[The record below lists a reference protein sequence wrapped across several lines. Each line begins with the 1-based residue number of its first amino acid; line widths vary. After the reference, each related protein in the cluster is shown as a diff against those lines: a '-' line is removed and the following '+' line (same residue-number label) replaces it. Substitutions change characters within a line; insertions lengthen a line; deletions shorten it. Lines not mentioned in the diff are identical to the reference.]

1 MFSLKC
7 ILLVTSCLVLTAT
20 ASPIEFVDFYEIQP
34 QDAVNY
40 EYEPVL
46 SRQVR
51 SPQHGSIELGA
62 RKDQYGREA
71 SLNYN
76 HNLYTSNDG
85 RGSIDAYA
93 QASRNF
99 DYNRNDFGGGIQYHK
114 MFSVKFTLLLI
125 SCLMLTVIAS
135 PVWEFEAYEHKNI
148 NDRFKGRQLRST
160 EHGNLDVAITKDQ
173 FGDQA
178 SINYKQQIGP
188 GSIQAFAE
196 ASHNP
201 NDGHTDLNGVAACLI
216 LTVSAS
222 PIELEELYEP
232 HQAQLEEYEY
242 EPVLVRNVRSPQH
255 GNIDFGLKQD
265 QFGREAS
272 VNYNH
277 NLFTS
282 SDGRGSI
289 DAYAQASRNFDYNSN
304 NFGGGIRGSWS
315 F

>member
-1 MFSLKC
+1 AVC

-99 DYNRNDFGGGIQYHK
+99 DYNRNDFGGGILYSPIN
-114 MFSVKFTLLLI
+114 FLPNADCNSI
-125 SCLMLTVIAS
+125 S
-135 PVWEFEAYEHKNI
+135 
-148 NDRFKGRQLRST
+148 GRQLRST

>member
-1 MFSLKC
+1 
-7 ILLVTSCLVLTAT
+7 
-20 ASPIEFVDFYEIQP
+20 
-34 QDAVNY
+34 
-40 EYEPVL
+40 
-46 SRQVR
+46 
-51 SPQHGSIELGA
+51 
-62 RKDQYGREA
+62 
-71 SLNYN
+71 
-76 HNLYTSNDG
+76 
-85 RGSIDAYA
+85 
-93 QASRNF
+93 
-99 DYNRNDFGGGIQYHK
+99 

-125 SCLMLTVIAS
+125 ACLMLTVIAS

-201 NDGHTDLNGVAACLI
+201 NDGHTDLNGGIRGSWTLNIKQTIKINFIRINKKIQKMFSLKYIALVAACLI

-232 HQAQLEEYEY
+232 HQALLEEYEY

-282 SDGRGSI
+282 NDGRGSI